1 MAVPGLPDG
10 WRRAEIKRSNNLFVK
25 TDVIYISP
33 DGQRIKSKA
42 ELAKYLGNAT
52 DLSTFDYR
60 AGKSNPL
67 LLRKSKRYSSID
79 QRTFKNDPSMGN
91 LVRQTASKQTLFKHP
106 VTVIKTSPNSTVLS
120 GQQIKEYRRKH
131 NMGAIEL
138 LSDNDEP
145 PFQMFWSRRLDGQH
159 ASNVEMEKIDD
170 FQLPSNIKPFGSL
183 ANKEDIFRT
192 IIAQLYTDTRP
203 IRGQERKILNR
214 IRREMRN
221 DDEGYGN
228 LLAFIN
234 PHQPLSYSINVSEY
248 DIAQQEEVVRRCR
261 QMLKETLENDN
272 KHHKR
277 SRI

>member
-1 MAVPGLPDG
+1 MAIPGLPDG
-10 WRRAEIKRSNNLFVK
+10 WQREEIKRNNNLSVK

-42 ELAKYLGNAT
+42 ELAKYLGNST

-60 AGKSNPL
+60 SGKLNPL
-67 LLRKSKRYSSID
+67 LLRKSKRAID
-79 QRTFKNDPSMGN
+79 QRTFKNDPSIGN

-120 GQQIKEYRRKH
+120 AQQIKEYRRKH
-131 NMGAIEL
+131 NMGPV
-138 LSDNDEP
+138 DVPRDDEP
-145 PFQMFWSRRLDGQH
+145 PFQLFWSKRLDGQR
-159 ASNVEMEKIDD
+159 ASNVEMERIDD

-192 IIAQLYTDTRP
+192 ITAQLYFDTRP
-203 IRGQERKILNR
+203 IRGQERKSLNR

-221 DDEGYGN
+221 DDEGIGN
-228 LLAFIN
+228 WLAFIN

-261 QMLKETLENDN
+261 QILKETMENDN
-272 KHHKR
+272 KHQQIKR